1 MNVTVGL
8 EQAVLD
14 VIREEIRSAS
24 QEHVPAR
31 LYNVASA
38 ATYLDTSEE
47 AVRGLIKRRQIE
59 FNKSATGRITF
70 TRDQLNSYATGG
82 AV

>member
-1 MNVTVGL
+1 L
-8 EQAVLD
+8 
-14 VIREEIRSAS
+14 
-24 QEHVPAR
+24 R

-38 ATYLDTSEE
+38 AVYLDTSEE

-82 AV
+82 AG